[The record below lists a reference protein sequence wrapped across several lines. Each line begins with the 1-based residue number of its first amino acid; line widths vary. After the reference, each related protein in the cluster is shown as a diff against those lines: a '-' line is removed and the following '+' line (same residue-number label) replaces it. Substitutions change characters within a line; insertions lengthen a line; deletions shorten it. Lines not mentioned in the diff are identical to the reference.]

1 VTDIS
6 EELAEKYPTLD
17 SLERAPLDWI
27 WNRYDQKRE
36 RLGKAKTRR
45 PSIQARIVKSADG
58 AQALRCLTHEAGD
71 LPREVEGDGLSGVI
85 SGGGLSG
92 VTSDGGLSGMTID
105 GESYAFTSVPAL
117 FAGRTPVTRARIPWS
132 MPEASV

>member
-1 VTDIS
+1 MTDIA
-6 EELAEKYPTLD
+6 EELAEKYPTVD

-45 PSIQARIVKSADG
+45 PSIQARMVTKRRRRAS
-58 AQALRCLTHEAGD
+58 LRCLTHEAGH
-71 LPREVEGDGLSGVI
+71 LPSEVEGDGLSGVI

-92 VTSDGGLSGMTID
+92 VTSDG
-105 GESYAFTSVPAL
+105 ESYAFISVPTL

>member
-1 VTDIS
+1 MTDIA
-6 EELAEKYPTLD
+6 EELAEKYPTVD

-36 RLGKAKTRR
+36 RLGESQDTAAKYPSPHGNKAPR
-45 PSIQARIVKSADG
+45 
-58 AQALRCLTHEAGD
+58 AQVLRCLTHEAGIS
-71 LPREVEGDGLSGVI
+71 PRHAEGDGLT
-85 SGGGLSG
+85 GL
-92 VTSDGGLSGMTID
+92 TSDGGLGGMTSD
-105 GESYAFTSVPAL
+105 GDPYHCISVPAS